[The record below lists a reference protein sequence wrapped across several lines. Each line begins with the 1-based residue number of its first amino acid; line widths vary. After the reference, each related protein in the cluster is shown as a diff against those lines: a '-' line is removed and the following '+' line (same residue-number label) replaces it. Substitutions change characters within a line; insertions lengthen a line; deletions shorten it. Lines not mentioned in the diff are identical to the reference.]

1 MLCFMK
7 TMEKTV
13 DEIRDQI
20 LDAAFAR
27 FGQYGLGKTTMAEI
41 AKDCDMSAGN
51 LYRYYPNKAEIGA
64 GCAMRCFNEMEAL
77 LREIMRRPNLTA
89 AERLKTFV
97 LEKFYHVH
105 EQFSEQPKL
114 YELVMYIQQE
124 KFDMIQALMK
134 GQQSLLAEI
143 LAEGNRSGE
152 FDVPDVLETASL
164 IQSAVTI
171 FNAPHFINSYSFEK
185 LEHDAKGVVDL
196 LVRGLG
202 KKN

>member
-1 MLCFMK
+1 
-7 TMEKTV
+7 MEKTV
-13 DEIRDQI
+13 DEVRNQI

-51 LYRYYPNKAEIGA
+51 LYRYYPNKADIGA
-64 GCAMRCFNEMEAL
+64 ACAMRCFNEMDAL
-77 LREIMRRPNLTA
+77 LRDIIKRPGLTA
-89 AERLKTFV
+89 TEKLKTFV
-97 LEKFYHVH
+97 LEKFYHVY

-124 KFDMIQALMK
+124 KFDIIQARLK

-152 FDVPDVLETASL
+152 FDVSDILETASL
-164 IQSAVTI
+164 IQAAVTI
-171 FNAPHFINSYSFEK
+171 FNAPHFINSYPFEK
-185 LEHDAKGVVDL
+185 LEDEAKGVVDL

-202 KKN
+202 KRS